1 MNNNL
6 VTTILYGNDRRGV
19 IHTADRFHSVATDS
33 RKHGERAPSSTPQ
46 AVLCK
51 SDHQLGLGPIKPSKN
66 SARSARCLRCG
77 VPKEAP
83 SAPANP
89 NYHSLANF
97 TQMLQDELALEGS
110 SS

>member
-1 MNNNL
+1 MEAWLRDVVLLWRHCGN
-6 VTTILYGNDRRGV
+6 TSREPIL
-19 IHTADRFHSVATDS
+19 
-33 RKHGERAPSSTPQ
+33 APE
-46 AVLCK
+46 
-51 SDHQLGLGPIKPSKN
+51 GL
-66 SARSARCLRCG
+66 